1 MKFQLKNMQ
10 AVIVTEYQLML
21 MSQMV

>member
-21 MSQMV
+21 MFQMV